1 MALRKKIKVDAM
13 NIKKRLSKEFFETT
27 LQKIKKDVMKKI
39 KKWLSKEFLKP
50 ALAMLRFVVEN
61 ANPNLVFI
69 GLVILGIFCLGFDW
83 YFKYE
88 QLKSEERIEIRKLEL
103 DAAIKIRKLE
113 LDAEVKIRKL
123 ELDAETQQFKRQ
135 KPKKKKGLVVEDTNP
150 NLVFIGFVMF
160 GIFSMGFY
168 WHFCK
173 QLKFKRQK
181 PKKKGK

>member
-1 MALRKKIKVDAM
+1 M
-13 NIKKRLSKEFFETT
+13 NIKKWLSKEFFETA
-27 LQKIKKDVMKKI
+27 LQEIKVDAMKKI

-83 YFKYE
+83 SFKYE

-113 LDAEVKIRKL
+113 LDAE
-123 ELDAETQQFKRQ
+123 TQQFKRQ
-135 KPKKKKGLVVEDTNP
+135 KPKKKK
-150 NLVFIGFVMF
+150 
-160 GIFSMGFY
+160 
-168 WHFCK
+168 K
-173 QLKFKRQK
+173 KRK
-181 PKKKGK
+181 

>member
-1 MALRKKIKVDAM
+1 M

-39 KKWLSKEFLKP
+39 KKWLSKKFLKP

-69 GLVILGIFCLGFDW
+69 GLVIFGIFWISLNWD
-83 YFKYE
+83 FKCE

-103 DAAIKIRKLE
+103 DAEI
-113 LDAEVKIRKL
+113 KIRKL

-135 KPKKKKGLVVEDTNP
+135 KPKKKGLVVEDANP
-150 NLVFIGFVMF
+150 NLVFIGLVMF

-168 WHFCK
+168 WDFKCK